1 MIDSRMHM
9 IDSILPR
16 PRSSRREGRF
26 DASPLRHA
34 FGLRALPM
42 LALDDFSRTMKKT
55 PSRPT
60 FEHVYSTHLQYVR
73 RMARRLGVA
82 EEAVDDVTQQ
92 VFLVIHRRLADLSDA
107 RGVSTWISAIVV
119 RAVRFHHRTVR
130 RKSPHL
136 FAPAH
141 DPDTL
146 VDSRYPEP
154 HDALLNV
161 EAARLVS
168 RWVDELDYKK
178 RQVIILSELDELSAA
193 EIAKVTSVSVN
204 TVNSRL
210 RAARQDLARAAE
222 RHRRRATSR
231 AR

>member
-1 MIDSRMHM
+1 
-9 IDSILPR
+9 
-16 PRSSRREGRF
+16 
-26 DASPLRHA
+26 
-34 FGLRALPM
+34 
-42 LALDDFSRTMKKT
+42 
-55 PSRPT
+55 
-60 FEHVYSTHLQYVR
+60 V
-73 RMARRLGVA
+73 RRLGVA

-92 VFLVIHRRLADLSDA
+92 VVLVVHRRLADLSDVRKA
-107 RGVSTWISAIVV
+107 SLWISTIVL

-136 FAPAH
+136 FAPAN
-141 DPDTL
+141 DPETL

-154 HDALLNV
+154 HDALLSV
-161 EAARLVS
+161 EAARLVR
-168 RWVDELDYKK
+168 RWVDELDHKK

-222 RHRRRATSR
+222 RHRRGSPSR